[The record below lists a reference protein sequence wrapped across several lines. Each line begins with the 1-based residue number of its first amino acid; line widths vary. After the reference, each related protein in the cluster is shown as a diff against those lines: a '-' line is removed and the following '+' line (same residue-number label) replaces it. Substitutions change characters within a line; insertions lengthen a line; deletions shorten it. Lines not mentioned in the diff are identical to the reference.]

1 MSVNDETDRL
11 NELEELQRLRILKT
25 RVTDVVTNWVDRGT
39 ALHTSFAAAEDK
51 ADIVAL
57 RNQLDAEISAILGV

>member
-11 NELEELQRLRILKT
+11 NELEELRQLRILKT
-25 RVTDVVTNWVDRGT
+25 RVTDVVTNWVARGT
-39 ALHTSFAAAEDK
+39 ALHTSFTAAEDK